1 MDKFKTQSNLVE
13 LSPDYSLQSG
23 GGNGDSSDSKL
34 RAYTKDDLYDVYTER
49 IGPETV
55 YYFIIVDP
63 TLPFDSLEFSDVSD
77 GSGFTCD
84 NNEIVH
90 HIASNDTGG
99 NASVTVYKD
108 TPSSPPH
115 GVIGL
120 DSNAFAFYFRWD
132 DITDPP
138 SEIQ

>member
-34 RAYTKDDLYDVYTER
+34 RGYTKDDLYDVYTES

-55 YYFIIVDP
+55 NFYIIVDP
-63 TLPFDSLEFSDVSD
+63 TLPFDSLGFSDAND
-77 GSGFTCD
+77 GSGFICD
-84 NNEIVH
+84 NGIAH
-90 HIASNDTGG
+90 HIAYKDTATP
-99 NASVTVYKD
+99 ASVTVYKD
-108 TPSSPPH
+108 TPSTPPH

-120 DSNAFAFYFRWD
+120 DYNAFAFYFRWD
-132 DITDPP
+132 DVTDNP

>member
-34 RAYTKDDLYDVYTER
+34 RAYTKDDLYDVYTES

-55 YYFIIVDP
+55 NYYIIVDP
-63 TLPFDSLEFSDVSD
+63 TLPFDSLDFSDGGD
-77 GSGFTCD
+77 GSGFTCN

-90 HIASNDTGG
+90 HVASKDTGVP
-99 NASVTVYKD
+99 ASLTVYKD
-108 TPSSPPH
+108 TPSTPPH

-120 DSNAFAFYFRWD
+120 EYNAFAFYFRWD
-132 DITDPP
+132 DITDAP
-138 SEIQ
+138 SESR

>member
-34 RAYTKDDLYDVYTER
+34 RGYTKDDLYDVYTER

-55 YYFIIVDP
+55 YYYVIVDP
-63 TLPFDSLEFSDVSD
+63 TLPFDSLDFSDADD
-77 GSGFTCD
+77 GSGFTC

-90 HIASNDTGG
+90 HIAYKDTGAP
-99 NASVTVYKD
+99 ASVTVYKD

-120 DSNAFAFYFRWD
+120 EYNAFAFYFRWD
-132 DITDPP
+132 DVTGNP
-138 SEIQ
+138 STLK